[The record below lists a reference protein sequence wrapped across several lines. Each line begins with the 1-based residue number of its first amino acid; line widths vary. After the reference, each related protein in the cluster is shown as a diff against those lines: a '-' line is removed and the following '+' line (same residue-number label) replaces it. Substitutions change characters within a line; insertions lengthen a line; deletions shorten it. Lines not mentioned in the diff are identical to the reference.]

1 MTGGPAMPD
10 IAGAEFLARPGVRQV
25 LGLLDGG
32 GEEARVVGGAVR
44 NHLMDLPIADIDIA
58 TTAVPDEVLRRAR
71 EAGVHA
77 VPTGY
82 EHGTVT
88 LVAHGV
94 AHEVTTLRE
103 DIHTDGRHAV
113 VCFGRDFA
121 ADALRRD
128 FTINALSVDGQGRL
142 FDYGGG
148 LADVA
153 ARRVRFIGGADQRIR
168 EDYLR
173 ILRFFRFSAAYG
185 DGTLEPGGLAAVLR
199 HREGLSRLSRERIRQ
214 EMMKLIVAPQA
225 GPVIGLMAEHG
236 LLAPVLEGP
245 GDAGRFLRLV
255 ALEAEAGARPE
266 AVRRLMALAVS
277 AVADLDRLREA
288 LRLTNEE
295 MRRMTA
301 LVAARPDQHAHLALY
316 RLGAEAFRDAVLLS
330 AAAGDWPEWREVM
343 ALPEAWQPPPFLLS
357 GKDVLA
363 RGVARGPEVGETL
376 ARAERQ
382 WIAAGFPAA
391 EDAQQQILA
400 GALPRP
406 A

>member
-1 MTGGPAMPD
+1 MTGGQATPG
-10 IAGAEFLARPGVRQV
+10 IAGAEFLSRPGVRQV
-25 LGLLDGG
+25 LGLLNGG

-44 NHLMDLPIADIDIA
+44 NHLMALPIADIDIA

-71 EAGVHA
+71 AAGIHA

-103 DIHTDGRHAV
+103 DIHTDGRHAI

-128 FTINALSVDGQGRL
+128 FTINALSVDGRGRI

-185 DGTLEPGGLAAVLR
+185 DGTLEAEGLAAVLR
-199 HREGLSRLSRERIRQ
+199 NRDGLSLLSRERIRQ
-214 EMMKLIVAPQA
+214 EMMKLIVARQA
-225 GPVIGLMAEHG
+225 GPVIGQMAAHH
-236 LLAPVLEGP
+236 LLTPVLEGP
-245 GDAGRFLRLV
+245 GDAARFARLLD
-255 ALEAEAGARPE
+255 LEDAAGVRPQ

-277 AVADLDRLREA
+277 AERDLDRLREA

-301 LVAARPDQHAHLALY
+301 LVAARPDLHAHLTLY
-316 RLGAEAFRDAVLLS
+316 RLGAEAFCDAVLLR
-330 AAAGDWPEWREVM
+330 AAAGDWPEWREVF
-343 ALPEAWQPPPFLLS
+343 ALPQVWQPPPFHLS
-357 GKDVLA
+357 GKDVL
-363 RGVARGPEVGETL
+363 GCGISRGPVVGEIL

-382 WIAAGFPAA
+382 WIAAGFPAGL
-391 EDAQQQILA
+391 EAQQQILA
-400 GALPRP
+400 GVLPRP